1 MVHRWVGA
9 LVGLALLG
17 MAGAANATLFNFDI
31 TFDGISATDDMTS
44 DTIVGASLA
53 PGDVFNLDVHA
64 LGKDFW
70 TVNTTTNEFVSVTF
84 VVNSGTRIADI
95 TTTLFL
101 DGVQVDQVIENGTSQ
116 ANVHIGTQSFLWIAG
131 TVFDQV
137 VVDWSFLSQPV
148 GVSTII
154 ADRPQVLG
162 FSPFFDQ
169 SYVTYTVP
177 EPSTLAIFL
186 VGLAGLG
193 FVTRRRRTGVGKSKH
208 AS

>member
-1 MVHRWVGA
+1 M
-9 LVGLALLG
+9 
-17 MAGAANATLFNFDI
+17 
-31 TFDGISATDDMTS
+31 
-44 DTIVGASLA
+44 
-53 PGDVFNLDVHA
+53 
-64 LGKDFW
+64 
-70 TVNTTTNEFVSVTF
+70 
-84 VVNSGTRIADI
+84 
-95 TTTLFL
+95 FL
-101 DGVQVDQVIENGTSQ
+101 EGVQVDQGIASNVKQ
-116 ANVHIGTQSFLWIAG
+116 QNVHIGSQFFVWIAG

-137 VVDWSFLSQPV
+137 VVDWSFLSQTV
-148 GVSTII
+148 GATTVI
-154 ADRPQVLG
+154 ANRPRVLG